1 MDGAAAGGIDMA
13 GITFK
18 PVDTPD
24 PTLRQL
30 QQNIADAVEQL
41 ANQPAPPLGVLSI
54 SAGRTLVGNEDVVL
68 VDASQAA
75 AELILIL
82 PAPRLLARRMTVHV
96 IKAGTVPV
104 TIKAVDIPSA
114 TSPTI
119 NGAPKVSIAPGQ
131 EGTFTV
137 VSDGRVFAA
146 Y

>member
-1 MDGAAAGGIDMA
+1 VAS
-13 GITFK
+13 ITFK

-24 PTLRQL
+24 ATIRQL
-30 QQNIADAVEQL
+30 QQNIADAVDQL

-54 SAGRTLVGNEDVVL
+54 SSGRTLVGNEDVVL

-75 AELILIL
+75 AELTLIL
-82 PAPRLLARRMTVHV
+82 PAPRLLTRRLTVHV
-96 IKAGTVPV
+96 IKAGAFPV
-104 TIKAVDIPSA
+104 TIKTVDIPVS

-119 NGAPKVSIAPGQ
+119 NGAPKVSIPSGQ
-131 EGTFTV
+131 EGTLTV